1 MNLLSIVRAEAAV
14 GELYKNTALCA
25 RESYGIMKLSKAMRD
40 EAQFYH
46 EKRNGLIA
54 KYGTQDETDKSKYHL
69 ANAETMDAY
78 LKALS
83 ELDATE
89 VNIQYDRVKLRGDIP
104 GVTPEMLDALDA
116 FVEIID

>member
-1 MNLLSIVRAEAAV
+1 MKLVEIVHAMDAV
-14 GELYKNTALCA
+14 MELYKNTALCA
-25 RESYGIMKLSKAMRD
+25 RESYGVMKLSRAMRD
-40 EAQFYH
+40 DAEFYH
-46 EKRNGLIA
+46 EKRNGLLKA
-54 KYGTQDETDKSKYHL
+54 YGTQD
-69 ANAETMDAY
+69 AENKTVYRITGDEKMGEFT
-78 LKALS
+78 KALS